1 MTIAFTIVTIL
12 IGIEHLG
19 IMLLEMIGSPATQAK
34 AFELPE
40 SFTQQR
46 EARISFANQGI
57 YNGVLGA
64 ALILSQWLFSGIAP
78 IMVGRLLLLMVAIVG
93 LYGGMTATKKI
104 LLIQFIPAII
114 GLILSI

>member
-1 MTIAFTIVTIL
+1 MTIAFTIVTVL

-19 IMLLEMIGSPATQAK
+19 IMLLEMFGKPATQAR
-34 AFELPE
+34 AFDLPE
-40 SFTQQR
+40 SFTKQD

-64 ALILSQWLFSGIAP
+64 ALILSQWLFAGIAP

-93 LYGGMTATKKI
+93 LYGGLTATKKI
-104 LLIQFIPAII
+104 LLIQFLPAVI
-114 GLILSI
+114 GLLLSL